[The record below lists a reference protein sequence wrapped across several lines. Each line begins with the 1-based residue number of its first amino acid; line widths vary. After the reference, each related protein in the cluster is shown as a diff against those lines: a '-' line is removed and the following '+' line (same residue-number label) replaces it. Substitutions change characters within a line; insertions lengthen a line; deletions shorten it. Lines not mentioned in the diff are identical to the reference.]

1 MSIKG
6 KSDYMMNWESVV
18 VEKPWGKE
26 FLIYDNGV
34 VSVWC
39 LEIKA
44 LCQTSM
50 HAHPNKLTGIIMVGG
65 WAEFSFLNGVP
76 QRFDPL
82 DKRVI
87 HPHVFHQTHAVDDT
101 IVLESETPP
110 DKLDLTRL
118 EDSYGREGTP
128 YEGADKMRPR
138 EREPMIRVGDSPGW
152 NVGDCLVACHRLDPS
167 GLPKSAVN
175 RVHVFLRGGLIGK
188 KGQPVCLP
196 GHIVW
201 SADIMRLLPIA
212 DIIEGTEVMT
222 VW

>member
-1 MSIKG
+1 
-6 KSDYMMNWESVV
+6 MNWESVI
-18 VEKPWGKE
+18 VEKPWGRE
-26 FLIYDNGV
+26 WILFDNGI

-44 LCQTSM
+44 GCQTSM
-50 HAHPNKLTGIIMVGG
+50 HAHPNKLTGIIFLSGAA
-65 WAEFSFLNGVP
+65 WFQFLNNQP
-76 QRFDPL
+76 QPICRL
-82 DKRVI
+82 EKRVI
-87 HPHVFHQTHAVDDT
+87 HRHVFHQTKAVEDT

-128 YEGADKMRPR
+128 YEGSDKMQPR
-138 EREPMIRVGDSPGW
+138 QREPMLRIGDSPGW
-152 NVGDCLVACHRLDPS
+152 RVGDHLVGCHRLDPVALRDS
-167 GLPKSAVN
+167 QEN
-175 RVHVFLRGGLIGK
+175 FVHVFLRGGLIGK

-201 SADIMRLLPIA
+201 SDDIRRLLSIA

>member
-1 MSIKG
+1 M
-6 KSDYMMNWESVV
+6 DWEKVV
-18 VEKPWGKE
+18 VIKPWGRE
-26 FLIYDNGV
+26 FLIYQNGL

-44 LCQTSM
+44 GHQTSM
-50 HAHPNKLTGIIMVGG
+50 HAHPNKLTGIILVSGAA
-65 WAEFSFLNGVP
+65 WFQFLNNQP
-76 QRFDPL
+76 QAMVRL
-82 DKRVI
+82 EKRVI
-87 HPHVFHQTHAVDDT
+87 HRHVFHQTKAVEDT

-128 YEGADKMRPR
+128 YEGTNKMMPRRNEPVLQRGDFCAMGDHQVEIYRFNQKEFLADGSKYNH
-138 EREPMIRVGDSPGW
+138 IH
-152 NVGDCLVACHRLDPS
+152 L
-167 GLPKSAVN
+167 
-175 RVHVFLRGGLIGK
+175 FLTGGLIGK
-188 KGQPVCLP
+188 KGQPVSIP

-201 SADIMRLLPIA
+201 SDDIRRLLSIA